1 MVHEL
6 TTLGPDLFRVSNL
19 LSRSLCDH
27 LIEVAECCPFESAGI
42 LVGQVDSDVR
52 SNDLLALDR
61 AGALGESAN
70 EILLTQIG
78 IIQKLLRQEYG
89 APFGYAEPCSI
100 LRYETGQFY
109 RRHVDNFLLSSRVQE
124 LEQGIPTRD
133 ISIVGYLNDDF
144 EGGET
149 YFDRQNIKVRP
160 EAGSAIVFP
169 SHFTH
174 PHQALPVSQGRKY
187 AFTTWLYH

>member
-1 MVHEL
+1 MPHQL
-6 TTLGPDLFRVSNL
+6 TPLGADLFRVSNL
-19 LSRSLCDH
+19 LSPSLCQH
-27 LIEVAECCPFESAGI
+27 LIEVAECCRFEPASI
-42 LVGQVDSDVR
+42 LVGQVDDDVR

-61 AGALGESAN
+61 AGVLGESAN
-70 EILLTQIG
+70 GLLLTQIR
-78 IIQKLLRQEYG
+78 IIQTLLRQEYG
-89 APFGYAEPCSI
+89 APFGYAEPFSI

-144 EGGET
+144 VGGET
-149 YFDRQNIKVRP
+149 YFDRQGVTVKP
-160 EAGSAIVFP
+160 ETGSAIVFP

>member
-1 MVHEL
+1 MSHQL
-6 TTLGPDLFRVSNL
+6 TPLGTDIFRVSNL

-27 LIEVAECCPFESAGI
+27 LIEVSECCGFESASI
-42 LVGQVDSDVR
+42 LVGQVDDQVR
-52 SNDLLALDR
+52 SNDLLALER

-70 EILLTQIG
+70 GLILGQVG
-78 IIQKLLRQEYG
+78 IIQKLLRAQYG
-89 APFGYAEPCSI
+89 VPFGYAEPCSI

-149 YFDRQNIKVRP
+149 YFDRQELKVKP